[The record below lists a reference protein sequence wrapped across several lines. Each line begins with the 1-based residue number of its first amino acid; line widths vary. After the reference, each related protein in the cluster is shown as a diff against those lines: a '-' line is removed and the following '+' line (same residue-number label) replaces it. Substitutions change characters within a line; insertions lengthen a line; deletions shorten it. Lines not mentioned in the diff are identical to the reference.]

1 VTGFLAF
8 LRKELIEIR
17 RTWRLWVLP
26 GILLFVAI
34 TSPILAEIT
43 PELVRSLAKDQPG
56 VVIEIPDPVALD
68 AYRQFISQVSQL
80 VLLAL
85 IIASA
90 GIVSGE
96 SRAGTAILVL
106 TKPVSRTAFV
116 VAKVIAQATLLIVA
130 TASAAVICWGVTLAI
145 FGTAPVAELV
155 ESTALWLLLA
165 LLFVC
170 LMTLLSVLVSA
181 QAGAAG
187 AGIALYFVLSILS
200 QWGPA
205 QHASPA
211 GLFTATTSVI
221 DGDSVP
227 ILIPVLTTLLL
238 GALCLIAALWRFNR
252 EELAGRASAT

>member
-1 VTGFLAF
+1 MTGFLAF

-17 RTWRLWVLP
+17 RTWRIWVLP

-56 VVIEIPDPVALD
+56 VVIEIPEPVALD

-96 SRAGTAILVL
+96 SRAGTAVLVL
-106 TKPVSRTAFV
+106 SKPVSRNAFV
-116 VAKVIAQATLLIVA
+116 VAKVIAQSALLIVA
-130 TASAAVICWGVTLAI
+130 TVAAAVICWLMTLAI
-145 FGTAPVAELV
+145 FGSAPVTELV
-155 ESTALWLLLA
+155 QSTALWLLLA

-170 LMTLLSVLVSA
+170 LMTLLSVLVNA

-205 QHASPA
+205 QQGSPA
-211 GLFTATTSVI
+211 GLLTAATGVI
-221 DGDSVP
+221 NGDSVP
-227 ILIPVLTTLLL
+227 VLVPVITSLL
-238 GALCLIAALWRFNR
+238 GGGTALSAALWRFNR